1 MSFNNI
7 EKTITKTGIVS
18 LAILG
23 VIGIV
28 ASLFCVARIDLNI
41 LAGTVAEEIL
51 YFILVVLSIL
61 VGFSFPTSFLM
72 NFSSIAASL
81 RKNRNEVQ

>member
-7 EKTITKTGIVS
+7 EKIITKTGIVS

-28 ASLFCVARIDLNI
+28 ASLFCVARID
-41 LAGTVAEEIL
+41 
-51 YFILVVLSIL
+51 
-61 VGFSFPTSFLM
+61 
-72 NFSSIAASL
+72 
-81 RKNRNEVQ
+81 